1 MGEGTTRTLTMRAG
15 FFGKDSSDLP
25 IMGDL

>member
-1 MGEGTTRTLTMRAG
+1 MGEGTMRTLTMRAG
-15 FFGKDSSDLP
+15 FFGKDSSDRP